1 MSLIGNWFKLNEIVK
16 LLSKFCKEVL
26 AAVVA
31 GIVVAKVVLV
41 DSNDVETCLE
51 VDSIRVVAI
60 SLTVVICVVVW
71 IVEIV
76 EAFSVTV
83 DNSVVIDVSVVVVV
97 GAFVDVIVAG
107 FVCANGE
114 GPRI

>member
-41 DSNDVETCLE
+41 DSNDV
-51 VDSIRVVAI
+51 DSIRVVAI
-60 SLTVVICVVVW
+60 SLTVLICVVVW

>member
-1 MSLIGNWFKLNEIVK
+1 MVK
-16 LLSKFCKEVL
+16 LLTKFCKEVL

-41 DSNDVETCLE
+41 ASNEVETCLE

-60 SLTVVICVVVW
+60 SLTVEICVVVW
-71 IVEIV
+71 LVEIV
-76 EAFSVTV
+76 ESFSVTV
-83 DNSVVIDVSVVVVV
+83 DKYVVIDVIVVV
-97 GAFVDVIVAG
+97 GAFVDVIVVG

-114 GPRI
+114 GPKVQVE